1 MAETLETAHEILTI
15 RLKIEAIEGTQELL
29 LRSMAAEIRSEIIEE
44 VFDKHPLLDEVYF
57 AIDGSR
63 SQAELVETLN
73 ATGVEISQ
81 PTVSRR
87 IKVLME
93 HKLVE
98 EVEAGPRGLV
108 LKKKDAVEGGLRLSK
123 YLRDR
128 ETGNG

>member
-29 LRSMAAEIRSEIIEE
+29 LRSMAVEIRNEILEE
-44 VFDKHPLLDEVYF
+44 VFDKHALLDEVYL
-57 AIDGSR
+57 AIDGSK
-63 SQAELVETLN
+63 SQAELLETLN
-73 ATGVEISQ
+73 AAGVEISQ

-87 IKVLME
+87 IQVLME

-123 YLRDR
+123 HLRER
-128 ETGNG
+128 AARNG